1 MDEHGVKIRY
11 AQPQHTTHFMNRKI
25 AIPKKSISGVST
37 NNNEPASAERDVT
50 SSITK
55 ENKKKDASPMN
66 ADLEIDKLESS
77 AMFTG
82 ISGFEK
88 SQSPT
93 KRQQDIS

>member
-1 MDEHGVKIRY
+1 
-11 AQPQHTTHFMNRKI
+11 
-25 AIPKKSISGVST
+25 
-37 NNNEPASAERDVT
+37 
-50 SSITK
+50 
-55 ENKKKDASPMN
+55 MN

>member
-1 MDEHGVKIRY
+1 
-11 AQPQHTTHFMNRKI
+11 MNRKI
-25 AIPKKSISGVST
+25 AMPKKSISGVST

-55 ENKKKDASPMN
+55 ENKKTDASPMN
-66 ADLEIDKLESS
+66 ADLEIDRFESS
-77 AMFTG
+77 AVFTG

-93 KRQQDIS
+93 KR